1 MTVSIHDAAQ
11 LRLASLIREGKPGE
25 RIAIEDNGRVVASLV
40 VEDARLSG
48 SQGSL
53 RGKIRIISDDDE
65 HLADFK
71 EYME

>member
-1 MTVSIHDAAQ
+1 MTVSIHDAQ

-25 RIAIEDNGRVVASLV
+25 RIAIEDEGKVVASLV
-40 VEDARLSG
+40 VEGRRPQRKGGFLK
-48 SQGSL
+48 
-53 RGKIRIISDDDE
+53 GKIHFIGEDDDS